1 MQYFRPR
8 NANFESVDGFALMP
22 ASLFDAGKPD
32 MEFVLVGFQMTI
44 SPSHPVNGTGMKK
57 VRDRVQEI
65 AKAYRVVPHPVQAP
79 APTRAVPRRGAKP
92 GAAAEPPPEPLPFD
106 AYLVFVVSSDQVIK
120 KQEVKQKAGE
130 PFVDPDSVAR
140 RQFSISLGS
149 GFDRFFKALNG
160 WRA

>member
-1 MQYFRPR
+1 M
-8 NANFESVDGFALMP
+8 MP